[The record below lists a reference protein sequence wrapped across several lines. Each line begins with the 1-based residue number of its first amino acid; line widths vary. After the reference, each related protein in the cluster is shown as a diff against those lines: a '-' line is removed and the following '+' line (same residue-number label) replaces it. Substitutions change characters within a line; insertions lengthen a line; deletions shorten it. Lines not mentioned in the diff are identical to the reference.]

1 MIWLILQHRQITTR
15 QSKNRE
21 IELQGLKLMTLKT
34 NMILIFFILYKN
46 ISALLEI
53 WKKILF
59 AT

>member
-34 NMILIFFILYKN
+34 NNL
-46 ISALLEI
+46 
-53 WKKILF
+53 
-59 AT
+59 